1 MIPRSHT
8 ATSDRCGERGF
19 TLAGVLVILTILAV
33 VLAFTVPRMW
43 SDVLQRERDI
53 QTIWVMKQ
61 YARAIAEFQRRHG
74 SLPVSLEQLAEQQD
88 PRVLR
93 KLYPNPLSGEMDWI
107 LVPPGTPATGG
118 GTRTDLDPNSRL
130 GAPSTGLSPQPQPQ
144 PGTGSRPGSTIGPF
158 IGVRPPTSGTSYVA
172 LNGVDRYEEW
182 VWTVN
187 EYQKELNPQPA
198 VPGTTPQPNPRP

>member
-1 MIPRSHT
+1 MIPRSPT
-8 ATSDRCGERGF
+8 ATSDRRGERGF
-19 TLAGVLVILTILAV
+19 TLASVLVLLTILAV

-43 SDVLQRERDI
+43 SDVMQRERDI

-74 SLPVSLEQLAEQQD
+74 ALPVSLEQLVEQQD

-93 KLYPNPLSGEMDWI
+93 QPYPNPLSGKMDWI
-107 LVPPGTPATGG
+107 LVPPGTPT
-118 GTRTDLDPNSRL
+118 GTRQDLDPNSRL
-130 GAPSTGLSPQPQPQ
+130 GAPATGRPTQPQPQ
-144 PGTGSRPGSTIGPF
+144 PGAGGRPGSMVGPF
-158 IGVRPPTSGTSYVA
+158 IGVRPPNTGTSYVA

-187 EYQKELNPQPA
+187 EYQKELNPQPTT
-198 VPGTTPQPNPRP
+198 PGTVPPTNPRP